1 MQNSLLNMQNRASK
15 REAFLAWVH
24 HLWKLLSQPMQPSAA
39 SSLYSW
45 QLFPFHPLLFLLNE
59 RKMKELALKLYQLN
73 QRYFAFVSFCL
84 FVCLF
89 FNTCWLTLVICY
101 SGLTFTCLFVRVL
114 FHVFWTVLRIFFLS
128 TSVCDVSACHTS
140 FIQEVLC

>member
-1 MQNSLLNMQNRASK
+1 M
-15 REAFLAWVH
+15 EAFVPTNATV
-24 HLWKLLSQPMQPSAA
+24 SGTIPVFMAA
-39 SSLYSW
+39 LPVPPALVPVE
-45 QLFPFHPLLFLLNE
+45 QEEDE
-59 RKMKELALKLYQLN
+59 RTGAKVVPVEPKV
-73 QRYFAFVSFCL
+73 FAFVSFCL

-101 SGLTFTCLFVRVL
+101 SGLTLTCLFVRVL
-114 FHVFWTVLRIFFLS
+114 LHVFCTVLRIFFLS

>member
-1 MQNSLLNMQNRASK
+1 MQNSLLNMQNRGSK
-15 REAFLAWVH
+15 REALLAWVL

-39 SSLYSW
+39 PSLYSW
-45 QLFPFHPLLFLLNE
+45 QLFPFHPLLFPLNK

-73 QRYFAFVSFCL
+73 PCYFAFVSFCL

-101 SGLTFTCLFVRVL
+101 SGLTLTCLFVRVL